1 MTNFA
6 VQSTLGAAAP
16 LVSKEKGSF
25 GNRMDCAGAHIK
37 NNAVSTLEAAAVGG
51 TAYGAARIVATD
63 KYGFN
68 VLTKGLNKAVNNI
81 LKLIGKI
88 TKNPDFAE
96 NTIKK
101 FEDMA
106 RKSQMPKGGKI
117 AKGCGLG
124 TMSARFKALGLIA
137 AIALPTIGYIAHNH
151 SYKAGQ
157 IDQKYTDKAKFQKT
171 L

>member
-51 TAYGAARIVATD
+51 TAYGAARIVAAD

-96 NTIKK
+96 KTIKE
-101 FEDMA
+101 FEDIA

-117 AKGCGLG
+117 AKSFG